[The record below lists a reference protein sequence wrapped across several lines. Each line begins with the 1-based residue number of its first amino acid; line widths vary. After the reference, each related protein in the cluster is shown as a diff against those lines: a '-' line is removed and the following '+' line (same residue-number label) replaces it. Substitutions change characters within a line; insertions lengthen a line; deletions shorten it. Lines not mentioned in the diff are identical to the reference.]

1 MSDNVHPDVLVLKQ
15 LLSNILRHVGS
26 KYRDVSVK
34 LHEIRIGIVYSE

>member
-15 LLSNILRHVGS
+15 LSNILRHVGS